1 MSTKIMVCMA
11 DNVMKNNR
19 IYNKG
24 DHREALASEKE
35 SNLWKSL
42 ETIKKREQEA
52 AAIRLSAEKNKDL
65 KKLQEENAKLK
76 IKIKDLEAALA
87 EKADSKKTKAKVED
101 AEQVVETQ
109 GAE

>member
-24 DHREALASEKE
+24 DQREALATEKE
-35 SNLWKSL
+35 TGLWKSL
-42 ETIKKREQEA
+42 ETIKKREKEEK
-52 AAIRLSAEKNKDL
+52 AIRLAAQENKDL

-76 IKIKDLEAALA
+76 LKIKDLESAANPKKKA
-87 EKADSKKTKAKVED
+87 EPKATPD
-101 AEQVVETQ
+101 QTQ
-109 GAE
+109 DDK

>member
-1 MSTKIMVCMA
+1 MSTKIMICMV

-24 DHREALASEKE
+24 DRREALATEKE
-35 SNLWKSL
+35 TDLWKSL
-42 ETIKKREQEA
+42 ETIKKAEQEA

-65 KKLQEENAKLK
+65 KKLQDENVKLK
-76 IKIKDLEAALA
+76 LKVKELETSLA
-87 EKADSKKTKAKVED
+87 EKASQKKGNAKTDEESKQSE
-101 AEQVVETQ
+101 